1 MPLRNE
7 TVLTIVFVAMLLLGC
22 NAAEKLT
29 SDQTVNSNADTAK
42 ANTPASVPNDDGTI
56 PSGTGVEKEKP
67 TAGKANVQGKAFF
80 NDKGAADVE
89 VKLCKTFNQ
98 FGGGCTGETFTA
110 KTDAAGEYVIKNVP
124 PDLYEG
130 LTVRVFN
137 TPFYVFATSGVIA
150 AAKYNIESDKTYFAP
165 DSHLFKNDLKV
176 TSPKAGSKVA
186 PENIELKWDA
196 YPEAAYYKVSIHAD
210 TTTGAETQYDY
221 IGKRVDDPVFAL
233 DKPLKPGAYLPKVE
247 AYNANDRRLAQ
258 SSNDL
263 KFSVK

>member
-42 ANTPASVPNDDGTI
+42 ANTSAPVPNDDGTI

-89 VKLCKTFNQ
+89 VKLCKTFNR

-110 KTDAAGEYVIKNVP
+110 KTDDAGEYVIKNVP
-124 PDLYEG
+124 PGLYEG

-165 DSHLFKNDLKV
+165 DSHLFKNDLKL
-176 TSPKAGSKVA
+176 TSPKAGTKVA

-210 TTTGAETQYDY
+210 TTTGAETPYDY

-233 DKPLKPGAYLPKVE
+233 DKPLKPGGYNPKVE

>member
-1 MPLRNE
+1 M
-7 TVLTIVFVAMLLLGC
+7 
-22 NAAEKLT
+22 
-29 SDQTVNSNADTAK
+29 
-42 ANTPASVPNDDGTI
+42 
-56 PSGTGVEKEKP
+56 
-67 TAGKANVQGKAFF
+67 
-80 NDKGAADVE
+80 
-89 VKLCKTFNQ
+89 
-98 FGGGCTGETFTA
+98 
-110 KTDAAGEYVIKNVP
+110 
-124 PDLYEG
+124 
-130 LTVRVFN
+130 
-137 TPFYVFATSGVIA
+137 IA